1 MDSKELFIKRVLALL
16 LIVGIGLIF
25 RFIFSK
31 VDMDNG
37 QNKLD
42 KVGDVAF
49 VEDIEAASV
58 IEV

>member
-1 MDSKELFIKRVLALL
+1 MDSKEVFIKRVLALL
-16 LIVGIGLIF
+16 TIVAIGLIF

-42 KVGDVAF
+42 KNENVAF
-49 VEDIEAASV
+49 IEYIMDEATL
-58 IEV
+58 

>member
-16 LIVGIGLIF
+16 TIVAIGLIF

-42 KVGDVAF
+42 KNENVAF
-49 VEDIEAASV
+49 IEYIMDEATL
-58 IEV
+58 